1 MVVVLPCLVSFSYYP
16 VVGDSG
22 APFVLIL
29 CVSVPGYSRRE
40 YKDGGDSPYNFR
52 CDKDYYNDLP
62 GKVPPD
68 LLCDNEQGGGGA
80 AAGLGSS
87 SSGLR
92 SGAPGHLNIRVRKNC
107 YDEESNI

>member
-1 MVVVLPCLVSFSYYP
+1 MVVVLVSFSCYP

-68 LLCDNEQGGGGA
+68 LLCDNEQGGA

-92 SGAPGHLNIRVRKNC
+92 SGAPGHLNIRVRKGFLLGRKN
-107 YDEESNI
+107 